1 MPSTD
6 LTDLTDLTDPTR
18 RTPPPGGG
26 AGARFALRM
35 AFRELRSSARRLGLF
50 FAAVGIG
57 TAAMVVLRSAAD
69 SIREALLT
77 ESRFLL
83 AADVSAVSSEGFD
96 EETAALLEAAAEAHP
111 LAGVTRTAQVATL
124 ARSAADPDR
133 GAMVELKGV
142 GPGFPLHGA
151 LEVEG
156 VDESPDL
163 LAGLLAGGGAL
174 VRPELLPRLGLEVG
188 DALLLAGTRFE
199 VRGILAREPGGGIN
213 FFARGPKV
221 LVSLDDLLATGVADD
236 PARGRR
242 EILFSVADGA
252 SAEGLAAGL
261 REALDGRPAETQVR
275 VRTYRDTGERLAR
288 RIRRAEDYLS
298 LSGFVILVLGGVGV
312 FSVVTAFTRQNL
324 AGAATLR
331 CLGVHSRTIFLIA
344 ALQVAALAGA
354 AGVFGI
360 AVGAAALSFFIP
372 PVAIG
377 GIEASV
383 RLTAGAAASGALT
396 GAAAALLASFFPLLP
411 LRRVRPLGLLR
422 SGGLLDDDRSSRA
435 RRIEVGV
442 AAACGALF
450 LGLAGWQSG
459 SFRVT
464 LAVTAGFALVAGT
477 LWFLAGLLLR
487 SLRPL
492 AAARTFPV
500 RHAARTVLRGAASVR
515 LTLVALGV
523 GVFLVLATTAI
534 ERNLRREFAFQED
547 AGAPDVFFLDIQSD
561 QREAVEA
568 NARRSGAESVNLLP
582 VLQARIEAVFGPE
595 VSFPDRRA
603 VRRGGMGREYTV
615 SSRSFLEDNETL
627 FAGEFWGDRPAEGV
641 EVSAEIELWRE
652 QGLRVGDTVR
662 FRILGETLDARI
674 TSFRDVEWRNA
685 RNGGFTFL
693 FHPDNLREFPRT
705 WAGFVKGPDDPV
717 ERSRFIGATVG
728 AFPNITVVD
737 LRDVLNTFRQV
748 ADSVALAIRIVGL
761 IAVIGGALILIGTVA
776 VHIGARRRETAVLRV
791 LGAARNR
798 VFALTL
804 IEHGA
809 LGAVAGS
816 AAALGSAVTAFFV
829 VRQLMRIPFAA
840 DPLVGAL
847 GVFLPALAAAVV
859 GAFAAADVLRRKPL
873 AVLRE

>member
-1 MPSTD
+1 MTF
-6 LTDLTDLTDPTR
+6 
-18 RTPPPGGG
+18 G
-26 AGARFALRM
+26 FALRM

-69 SIREALLT
+69 SIRDALLT

-96 EETAALLEAAAEAHP
+96 EPTAAVLEAAASAFP

-133 GAMVELKGV
+133 AAMVELKGL
-142 GPGFPLHGA
+142 GPGFPLHGD

-156 VDESPDL
+156 VAQSPAL
-163 LAGLLAGGGAL
+163 VAGILADGGAL

-188 DALLLAGTRFE
+188 DALLLAGARFE
-199 VRGILAREPGGGIN
+199 VRGVLAREPGGGIN

-221 LVSLDDLLATGVADD
+221 LVALDDLLATGVADD

-242 EILFSVADGA
+242 EILFSLEDGA
-252 SAEGLAAGL
+252 
-261 REALDGRPAETQVR
+261 RPAELATALRTALEGDSGASRVR

-298 LSGFVILVLGGVGV
+298 LAGFVILVLGAVGV
-312 FSVVTAFTRQNL
+312 FSVVSAFTRQNL
-324 AGAATLR
+324 AAAATLR

-344 ALQVAALAGA
+344 ALQVAVLAGA

-360 AVGAAALSFFIP
+360 ALAAGALTLFVP
-372 PVAIG
+372 PVAVG
-377 GIEASV
+377 GIEATI
-383 RLTAGAAASGALT
+383 RLTAGAALSGALA
-396 GAAAALLASFFPLLP
+396 GGAAALLASVFPLLP

-422 SGGLLDDDRSSRA
+422 SGGLLDDGRSSASRA
-435 RRIEVGV
+435 RRVETLAAVG
-442 AAACGALF
+442 CGALF
-450 LGLAGWQSG
+450 FGLAGWQSG
-459 SFRVT
+459 SFPVT
-464 LAVTAGFALVAGT
+464 LAVTGGFVLVAAT
-477 LWFLAGLLLR
+477 LWFLAAFLLR
-487 SLRPL
+487 LLRPL
-492 AAARTFPV
+492 AGARTFPV
-500 RHAARTVLRGAASVR
+500 RHAVRTVLRGAAAVR
-515 LTLVALGV
+515 LTLVAVGV
-523 GVFLVLATTAI
+523 GVFLVLATAGI

-547 AGAPDVFFLDIQSD
+547 AGAPDVFFLDIQAD

-568 NARRSGAESVNLLP
+568 NARRGGAETVTLLP

-595 VSFPDRRA
+595 VSFPDRPA
-603 VRRGGMGREYTV
+603 VRRAGMGREYTV
-615 SSRSFLEDNETL
+615 SSRSYLEDNETVT
-627 FAGEFWGDRPAEGV
+627 AGEFWGDRPADGI
-641 EVSAEIELWRE
+641 EVSAEIELWRD
-652 QGLRVGDTVR
+652 QGLRLGDTIR

-693 FHPDNLREFPRT
+693 FHPDNLEDFPRT

-717 ERSRFIGATVG
+717 ARSRFIGAAVG

-737 LRDVLNTFRQV
+737 LRDVLQTFRQV

-761 IAVIGGALILIGTVA
+761 IALIGGALILIGTVA

-809 LGAVAGS
+809 LGAVAGG
-816 AAALGSAVTAFFV
+816 AAVVGAAITVFFV
-829 VRQLMRIPFAA
+829 VRRLMRIPFAA
-840 DPLVGAL
+840 DPVLLAA
-847 GVFLPALAAAVV
+847 GVLLPALAAAVV